1 MIMNHQDVSQVLA
14 GPLEVDLRR
23 ITEALMGL
31 VRYQRM
37 TKKEIV
43 RQHQQEIEDAARR
56 GVSYAEVARVLS
68 TLGCPLSPRLL
79 RKYLSDIRK
88 NLPPQSATPL
98 IAEPLASS
106 LPPTP
111 RPIDVSQTPPVTS
124 TRHRSLRRSALLP
137 MNKESTNDQ

>member
-1 MIMNHQDVSQVLA
+1 MNHENISQVLA

-31 VRYQRM
+31 VRYQRL

-43 RQHQQEIEDAARR
+43 RQHLREIEDAAQR
-56 GVSYAEVARVLS
+56 GVSYAEVARVFS
-68 TLGCPLSPRLL
+68 EFGCPLSPRLL

-88 NLPPQSATPL
+88 HLPPPTAMPL
-98 IAEPLASS
+98 IADPLVSS

-111 RPIDVSQTPPVTS
+111 RQIDVSQIPPVPS
-124 TRHRSLRRSALLP
+124 TRHRSLRRSALLA